1 MGIAILPFV
10 RVPSAMVMAWQGR
23 EGNPVRWCPVCT
35 QYGLTDDQVDDRQR
49 SNVTYLCQL
58 WVRGL
63 RKLMAITA
71 AAGIAVVGRVVG

>member
-1 MGIAILPFV
+1 M
-10 RVPSAMVMAWQGR
+10 
-23 EGNPVRWCPVCT
+23 RWYPVCT

-63 RKLMAITA
+63 WKLMAITI
-71 AAGIAVVGRVVG
+71 AAGIAVVGRVVGR